1 MWGKKM
7 GDEKKL
13 EARAPLVPRE
23 RGGSR
28 SRKMGP
34 PARGPRD
41 LGTEELS
48 LAKTSLSSKPWF

>member
-13 EARAPLVPRE
+13 EARGTLSLPE
-23 RGGSR
+23 SR

-34 PARGPRD
+34 SALGPRD

-48 LAKTSLSSKPWF
+48 VVKTSLSSKPWF